1 MDFEDH
7 PYQSNEDEG
16 SSPWLGILILT
27 FVLVAIAG
35 LVFAIIGLFNHPELA
50 ESIRDIVI
58 IFVAV
63 ESMII
68 GLALILL
75 IVQIAR
81 LTAIIQNEVRP
92 LIDSGSETVN
102 TLRGTSQ
109 FLSDK
114 MVRPVIKINST
125 FAALRRAVDLI
136 KSGRSKPR

>member
-1 MDFEDH
+1 MYFEDE
-7 PYQSNEDEG
+7 PNRDSEENEG
-16 SSPWLGILILT
+16 SPWMGILIIAIILIFLT
-27 FVLVAIAG
+27 GI
-35 LVFAIIGLFNHPELA
+35 VFAIVGLLNHPDYA

-63 ESMII
+63 EALII

-81 LTAIIQNEVRP
+81 LSAIIQNEIKP
-92 LIDSGSETVN
+92 LIDSGNETIN

-114 MVRPVIKINST
+114 MVRPVIKANST
-125 FAALRRAVDLI
+125 LAAIRRAVDLI
-136 KSGRSKPR
+136 KFKRS

>member
-1 MDFEDH
+1 VYFEDE
-7 PYQSNEDEG
+7 PNRDSEENEG
-16 SSPWLGILILT
+16 SPWMGILIIAIILIFLT
-27 FVLVAIAG
+27 GI
-35 LVFAIIGLFNHPELA
+35 VFAIVGLLNHPDYA

-63 ESMII
+63 EALII

-81 LTAIIQNEVRP
+81 LSAIIQNEIKP
-92 LIDSGSETVN
+92 LIDSGNETIN

-114 MVRPVIKINST
+114 MVRPVIKANST
-125 FAALRRAVDLI
+125 LAAIRRAVDLI
-136 KSGRSKPR
+136 KFKRS